1 MSSKQLMFMK
11 RTGDLKNE
19 LRRDMQSNQDDV
31 PDVPQRDPKDLP
43 RARRPYIDLQPNE
56 IHSLGPMNVLCSHC
70 NALHWD
76 CEKLSASTAR
86 NPKFGSCCLQG
97 QIQLPPLREPPRVL
111 REMLSGI
118 SPHSKTF
125 RQNIRPYNAA
135 FAFTSLGV
143 KIDHAVTN
151 APGPYSFRIHG
162 ALHHHAGALLPQ
174 ENQPACYAQIYIH
187 DDVTQVDMR
196 MANNPQLQPTIMSEL
211 QAMIHETY
219 PYVALYK
226 SARIKR

>member
-1 MSSKQLMFMK
+1 
-11 RTGDLKNE
+11 
-19 LRRDMQSNQDDV
+19 
-31 PDVPQRDPKDLP
+31 
-43 RARRPYIDLQPNE
+43 
-56 IHSLGPMNVLCSHC
+56 
-70 NALHWD
+70 
-76 CEKLSASTAR
+76 
-86 NPKFGSCCLQG
+86 
-97 QIQLPPLREPPRVL
+97 
-111 REMLSGI
+111 MLSGI

-174 ENQPACYAQIYIH
+174 ENQPVCYAQIYIH

-226 SARIKR
+226 SA